1 MHLLRRLMGLI
12 CRFGVSE
19 RQWVEA
25 HAEKAKQQALLLTAQ
40 MQSSADQAHVHSDLQ
55 TLR

>member
-1 MHLLRRLMGLI
+1 M
-12 CRFGVSE
+12 
-19 RQWVEA
+19 VEA
-25 HAEKAKQQALLLTAQ
+25 HAEMAKQQALLLTAQ